1 MNNINKNCTFVP
13 KCSTVHSLSQQKIL
27 LDDRLCSTEKKKFNC
42 ELKCQEQNVKF
53 IYMYIFFLY
62 TFCIYIYQYTKQG
75 ACVNLI
81 KISVQEMK
89 EFLFSSN
96 VTRWIYFFNT
106 IHVYIIF
113 DLFIMTDSQC

>member
-53 IYMYIFFLY
+53 IYMYRYIFF
-62 TFCIYIYQYTKQG
+62 IYILYLYLPIYQTGCMCQPNK
-75 ACVNLI
+75 N
-81 KISVQEMK
+81 ISTGNERV
-89 EFLFSSN
+89 S
-96 VTRWIYFFNT
+96 
-106 IHVYIIF
+106 IF
-113 DLFIMTDSQC
+113 